1 MQDGPEAPGATGRLR
16 FRFPVR
22 SVALIVATLAGL
34 SGFLLMRGE
43 GGAFFGAF
51 SAVPPRV
58 WGQIMALSCLS
69 YLARF
74 GRWHW
79 FLAGLGYRVPVWA
92 DLRIYLAGFALTL
105 TPGKAGETI
114 RSFYLR
120 PLGVPVPVSLGVFV
134 SERLIDLLVV
144 GLVACMALRSF
155 PDQAWVG
162 FVGLGVCIAV
172 ALSLRSAVLPALVGR
187 LFGRGLGASMAGA
200 TATIRLL
207 LAPGSVLVAL
217 APTLVAWSAQGV
229 SLFLVV
235 SALGHEVDPGGVIG
249 IYCVAILAGAV
260 SFLPGGLGATE
271 AVIVLLLVATDIPAA
286 DAVLASLLTRGLTLW
301 LAVLIGLGSTASL
314 ALAAPTANEG

>member
-1 MQDGPEAPGATGRLR
+1 MQEGPETPGAAGRLR

-22 SVALIVATLAGL
+22 SLALIAATLAGL
-34 SGFLLMRGE
+34 YGFLLVRGE
-43 GGAFFGAF
+43 GGAFFEAF
-51 SAVPPRV
+51 GAVPPWV
-58 WGQIMALSCLS
+58 WCQVMALSCLS

-74 GRWHW
+74 GRWHR
-79 FLAGLGYRVPVWA
+79 FLEGLAYRVPVWA

-120 PLGVPVPVSLGVFV
+120 PFGVPVPVSLGVFV

-144 GLVACMALRSF
+144 GLVACLALRAF
-155 PDQAWVG
+155 PAQAWVG
-162 FVGLGVCIAV
+162 FVGLGLCVAV
-172 ALSLRSAVLPALVGR
+172 ALFLRSAVLPALVGR
-187 LFGRGLGASMAGA
+187 VFGRGLGASMAGA
-200 TATIRLL
+200 TATIRRL
-207 LAPGSVLVAL
+207 LAPGRVLAAL
-217 APTLVAWSAQGV
+217 LPTLVAWSAQGV

-235 SALGHEVDPGGVIG
+235 NALGHGVDPLGVIG

-271 AVIVLLLVATDIPAA
+271 AVIVLLLVATGIPAA

-301 LAVLIGLGSTASL
+301 LAVLIGLGATASL
-314 ALAAPTANEG
+314 ALAAPPTNEG